1 MLKRYLQ
8 RWLGIQELSDKLA
21 LMTRPKVYFKY
32 DEGMDS
38 LDNRTITTVSY
49 VPIEKGYDKSR

>member
-21 LMTRPKVYFKY
+21 RMTGPKVYFKS
-32 DEGMDS
+32 DEDMDS
-38 LDNRTITTVSY
+38 LDNRTITTGSY
-49 VPIEKGYDKSR
+49 VPIEKGYDKSK